1 MTRAFTLIELIAVIV
16 IAAILSALAIPSI
29 GAIGDARS
37 AGAARVVSGTLEYG
51 RETAINSGLHSWVS
65 FDTNANTISLMA
77 NAEGTSSY
85 VSATAM
91 TDPRTGKPMVITL
104 GSGDYAGVDLASVSL
119 PKGSVLG
126 FDWLGTPIDV
136 DQQAFSSDAT
146 ITLSGNVQI
155 TVSAMTG
162 EIGIQ

>member
-37 AGAARVVSGTLEYG
+37 AGAARVVAGTLEYG
-51 RETAINSGLHSWVS
+51 RETAINSGLHSWVA
-65 FDTNANTISLMA
+65 FDTSANTISLLA
-77 NAEGTSSY
+77 NAEGSSSY
-85 VSATAM
+85 ASATAM
-91 TDPRTGKPMVITL
+91 PDPRTGQPMVITL
-104 GSGDYAGVDLASVSL
+104 GSGDFAGVDLVSVSL